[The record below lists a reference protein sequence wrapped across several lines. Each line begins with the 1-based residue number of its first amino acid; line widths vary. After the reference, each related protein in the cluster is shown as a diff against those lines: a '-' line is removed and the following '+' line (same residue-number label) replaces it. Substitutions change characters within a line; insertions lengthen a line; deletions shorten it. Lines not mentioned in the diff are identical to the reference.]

1 MLTSNE
7 KTKEIISRLCELATH
22 QADSDPESLDLMVIP
37 VTSEVSK
44 VVFSCK
50 AFSAEIHI
58 DKARFGVKV

>member
-1 MLTSNE
+1 MLASDE
-7 KTKEIISRLCELATH
+7 KAKEIIARLCELATQ
-22 QADSDPESLDLMVIP
+22 QANSDPESLDLMVIP